1 MATGMRAPTS
11 PIGRP
16 DVIWGVPGTG
26 GMLTEWAETVP
37 DLIWPESIRTYG
49 RMRRDARITSILA
62 AFFLPILRTTWA
74 VDPAG
79 VSRAE
84 AVDLVAG
91 NLGLPILGEKGLPPA
106 SPVRGYSWTEHLR
119 LALLNL
125 VYGMMPFEQWYEIR
139 KGRTQLAGLQERQ
152 PHTVNII
159 DIDDQ
164 GYVRQVW
171 QNTQEQPIAANRL
184 LWYAHDRE
192 GANYA
197 GTSMLRPCYTPWI
210 LKHETMRVHATSI
223 RRFGMGVPA
232 VKAPP
237 GATPGQIEEARR
249 LAAGMR
255 AGDAA
260 GAGLPD
266 GFQFELTGLSGSVPD
281 AVAFLGYCDQQ
292 MTASCLAQIVEL
304 GHGTYG
310 SRALGESFLD
320 LFLLSLQAVADRIG
334 DTITWGD
341 PTMPGVARSLVE
353 YNWGEG
359 EPVPR
364 VVATDVG
371 DRHEITAA
379 ALSALVTCG
388 ALQPDEQLDTF
399 IREAW
404 GLPERDQSHPYLPPG
419 PPSKPGPETKVLEKG
434 TPPAPPG
441 GKPPGSG
448 PGAAPATA
456 SSRLRAARTAGP
468 RPDGLRRALTA
479 VEAASGIDP
488 AALRYELERARDRLL
503 SAWGPVA
510 AAQRADLADQVSA
523 AIDAGRLDQLAALQ
537 VDSARAADLLMAAM
551 DSMVQQGINRAIAE
565 AAAQGVRI
573 EPSRVKPDAGRLAQQ
588 AQARAS
594 LAAQYTAQQAA
605 KRALRVT
612 QASAG
617 SEAARDVT
625 AHLEG
630 LSPVPLADQL
640 MAAMVA
646 ASNAGRLAVF
656 DAGPDATYTATEILD
671 ANTCAPCAQ
680 IDGYQYP
687 DLGAAVEDYGNG
699 GYLGCLGELRCRGTV
714 IARWPGT
721 TALGDAPGPPPFPRR
736 RSTRTRPATNE
747 AGGGRAAGT

>member
-1 MATGMRAPTS
+1 MATGMRAAPTS
-11 PIGRP
+11 PVGRP
-16 DVIWGVPGTG
+16 DVIWGLPGAG

-37 DLIWPESIRTYG
+37 DLTWPESTRTYG

-79 VSRAE
+79 VDRAE
-84 AVDLVAG
+84 AVDLVAS
-91 NLGLPILGEKGLPPA
+91 NLGLPILGEKGIPPA
-106 SPVRGYSWTEHLR
+106 SPVKGFSWSEHLR

-125 VYGMMPFEQWYEIR
+125 VYGHFPFEQWYEIR

-152 PHTVNII
+152 PHTVSII

-164 GYVRQVW
+164 GYVQQVW

-184 LWYAHDRE
+184 LWYVHERE

-197 GTSMLRPCYTPWI
+197 GVSMLRSCYTPWI

-223 RRFGMGVPA
+223 RRFGMGVPS
-232 VKAPP
+232 VSAPP
-237 GATPGQIEEARR
+237 GGTPGQIEEARR

-255 AGDAA
+255 AGDQA
-260 GAGLPD
+260 GAGMPD
-266 GFQFELTGLSGSVPD
+266 GFKFELTGLTGSVPD
-281 AVAFLGYCDQQ
+281 AVGFLGYLDQQ
-292 MTASCLAQIVEL
+292 MTASALAQIVEL

-334 DTITWGD
+334 DTTTWGD

-359 EPVPR
+359 EAIPR

-371 DRHEITAA
+371 DRHEITALA
-379 ALSALVTCG
+379 ISTLVTSG
-388 ALQPDEQLDTF
+388 ALQADESIDAF

-404 GLPERDQSHPYLPPG
+404 GLPERSGPWTPPAPKPPPG
-419 PPSKPGPETKVLEKG
+419 GAKPAPPQPGQPGE
-434 TPPAPPG
+434 PAPPG
-441 GKPPGSG
+441 GQP
-448 PGAAPATA
+448 APAKAA
-456 SSRLRAARTAGP
+456 SVLPARPARAARAAMATRHHAAT
-468 RPDGLRRALTA
+468 RPDGLRRGLTA
-479 VEAASGIDP
+479 VEAASGLDP
-488 AALRYELERARDRLL
+488 QGLRAELELARDRLL
-503 SAWGPVA
+503 AAWGPVA
-510 AAQRADLADQVSA
+510 AAQRTELADQVAA
-523 AIDAGRLDQLAALQ
+523 AIDGGHLDQLAALKA
-537 VDSARAADLLMAAM
+537 DSGRGADLLEAAM
-551 DSMVQQGINRAIAE
+551 DAMLQQGINRAVAE
-565 AAAQGVRI
+565 AAAQGVHIPARK
-573 EPSRVKPDAGRLAQQ
+573 VKPDTRRLRQQ
-588 AQARAS
+588 AEARAA
-594 LAAQYTAQQAA
+594 LAAAYTAQQAA

-617 SEAARDVT
+617 SNAARDVT

-656 DAGPDATYTATEILD
+656 DAGPDAAYTATEILD
-671 ANTCAPCAQ
+671 DNTCAPCAS

-687 DLGAAVEDYGNG
+687 DLGAANEDYGNG

-714 IARWPGT
+714 IARWPGV
-721 TALGDAPGPPPFPRR
+721 TALGAAPFP
-736 RSTRTRPATNE
+736 
-747 AGGGRAAGT
+747 G